1 MIKRYKI
8 EFEHWRK
15 WFAVL
20 SALIMFL
27 AFQMKYD
34 EIDFCGSMYRDFVAN
49 ILDSFQEFRISSIIM
64 FPLLYIFAEKSGG
77 GFAQR
82 MERKWTVALPA
93 FCFSLFM
100 LLGYSFEQTDTW
112 SLVRHTGNGQ
122 LLKTLLI
129 GTGHFLLFFY
139 SIVYIYHYAESI
151 NFIRDTA

>member
-77 GFAQR
+77 MCSEHGTKMDRGFAC
-82 MERKWTVALPA
+82 V
-93 FCFSLFM
+93 
-100 LLGYSFEQTDTW
+100 
-112 SLVRHTGNGQ
+112 
-122 LLKTLLI
+122 
-129 GTGHFLLFFY
+129 LFFV
-139 SIVYIYHYAESI
+139 VYA
-151 NFIRDTA
+151 FGLLL

>member
-20 SALIMFL
+20 SAFIMFL

-77 GFAQR
+77 GYLHRGWNENGPWLCLRFVFHCLCFWVTPLNRQIR
-82 MERKWTVALPA
+82 GAL
-93 FCFSLFM
+93 C
-100 LLGYSFEQTDTW
+100 GIRETD
-112 SLVRHTGNGQ
+112 S
-122 LLKTLLI
+122 
-129 GTGHFLLFFY
+129 Y
-139 SIVYIYHYAESI
+139 
-151 NFIRDTA
+151 

>member
-20 SALIMFL
+20 SAFIMFL

-64 FPLLYIFAEKSGG
+64 FPLLYIIAEKAGG
-77 GFAQR
+77 GNCTEDGTKMDRGFAC
-82 MERKWTVALPA
+82 V
-93 FCFSLFM
+93 
-100 LLGYSFEQTDTW
+100 
-112 SLVRHTGNGQ
+112 
-122 LLKTLLI
+122 
-129 GTGHFLLFFY
+129 LFFV
-139 SIVYIYHYAESI
+139 VYA
-151 NFIRDTA
+151 FGLLL